1 MTSYDTWDSYFWPDA
16 PGVLKN
22 KFGIKNY
29 PDLAVAEA
37 HAVAP
42 RMRGII
48 LDSPSTLP
56 ETVDLDYYRQ
66 VHHRLFQDVYS
77 WAGTTRV
84 VPQGAMAKQW
94 RDVVNF
100 APDDRTAP
108 WVTYRYAPGRDVE
121 ERATAVF
128 SNLEHALSDPKCHA
142 PQTFIP
148 TVAQHWGQLDQV
160 HPFREGNTR
169 SQTMLMAIVC
179 RKYGYALD
187 GVQLLARREEFIG
200 ARYHGH
206 GTGHYG
212 RLTALLLDTVG
223 PRASEQVTDQ
233 ERHWAESLTATTPP
247 RRPPSHDLGR

>member
-48 LDSPSTLP
+48 LDDPSTLP
-56 ETVDLDYYRQ
+56 ATVDLDYYRR
-66 VHHRLFQDVYS
+66 VHHRLFQDVYP

-84 VPQGAMAKQW
+84 VPENAMAKQW

-100 APDDRTAP
+100 APDDRSAP
-108 WVTYRYAPGRDVE
+108 WITYRSPAGRLVE
-121 ERATAVF
+121 EQATAVF
-128 SNLEHALSDPKCHA
+128 ARLQQALSDPANLA
-142 PQTFIP
+142 PQSFIP
-148 TVAQHWGQLDQV
+148 TIAQHWGQLDQV

-169 SQTMLMAIVC
+169 SQTMLMATVC

-206 GTGHYG
+206 STGHYG
-212 RLTALLLDTVG
+212 RLTALLLDTVE
-223 PRASEQVTDQ
+223 PRTTEQVTDQ
-233 ERHWAESLTATTPP
+233 ERQWAQSLIPQS
-247 RRPPSHDLGR
+247 RGLSL